1 MRRLP
6 GVTALA
12 GCALLAAA
20 GCGTTHATQVGV
32 MKTVASPPAVAATA
46 SPRSRAVA
54 DAAAILASFAVP
66 PGARRLS
73 GAPDSLLKQPPMLPG
88 SPDLV
93 DDASWWQAPGA
104 PQAVLA
110 WERAHL
116 PRRLALVGSSAAWG
130 PETAAAWSDSFSLPP
145 VPGVLNSRE
154 LVVEVTA
161 AGGGQTAVRVD
172 AQVTWL
178 PAKPATERIPSAARV
193 VTITAIPGLGATGRT
208 PAPVTTTDA
217 TVVRRIA
224 SLIDGLPVFPAGT
237 YHCPVETGRALRL
250 TFRATA
256 GGPALAVATAALD
269 GCGGVG
275 LAVGGAA
282 QPGLSG
288 GPSLARQVLAI
299 AGLHWAGYAAGGS
312 PDAIQIR
319 P

>member
-6 GVTALA
+6 ALTALA
-12 GCALLAAA
+12 GCALLAAV
-20 GCGTTHATQVGV
+20 GCGTTHATRVGV
-32 MKTVASPPAVAATA
+32 TKTVSSPPAAAAAA

-66 PGARRLS
+66 SGARRLS
-73 GAPDSLLKQPPMLPG
+73 SAPEGVLKQPPMLPG
-88 SPDLV
+88 TPDLV
-93 DDASWWQAPGA
+93 DDVSWWQAPGT
-104 PQAVLA
+104 PQAVLG

-116 PRRLALVGSSAAWG
+116 PRRLVASGSGSATDGLAW
-130 PETAAAWSDSFSLPP
+130 DDFSLPP

-154 LVVEVTA
+154 LVVEVTSS
-161 AGGGQTAVRVD
+161 GGQTVVRVD

-193 VTITAIPGLGATGRT
+193 VTITAIPGLDATGRT
-208 PAPVTTTDA
+208 PAPVTITSA
-217 TVVRRIA
+217 AAVRRIA
-224 SLIDGLPVFPAGT
+224 SLIDGLPVFPPGT
-237 YHCPVETGRALRL
+237 YSCPADTGRALRM
-250 TFRATA
+250 TFRAVA
-256 GGPALAVATAALD
+256 SGPALAVATAALD

-275 LAVGGAA
+275 LTVGGAA
-282 QPGLSG
+282 QPGLSD

-299 AGLHWAGYAAGGS
+299 AGLHWAGYAASGS

>member
-12 GCALLAAA
+12 GCALLAVV

-32 MKTVASPPAVAATA
+32 TKSVASPPAAGTT

-73 GAPDSLLKQPPMLPG
+73 GAPEGVLKQPPMLPG
-88 SPDLV
+88 TPDLV
-93 DDASWWQAPGA
+93 DDVSWWQAPGV
-104 PQAVLA
+104 PQAVLG

-116 PRRLALVGSSAAWG
+116 PRRFSASGSGSASNGLAW
-130 PETAAAWSDSFSLPP
+130 DDFSLPP

-154 LVVEVTA
+154 LVVEVTSS
-161 AGGGQTAVRVD
+161 GGQTVVRVD

-193 VTITAIPGLGATGRT
+193 VTITAIPGLDATGRT
-208 PAPVTTTDA
+208 PAPVTITDA

-224 SLIDGLPVFPAGT
+224 SLIDGLPVFPPGT
-237 YHCPVETGRALRL
+237 YHCPMDTGKGLRL

-256 GGPALAVATAALD
+256 RGSALAVANMALDGCATVSLTVGGVTGPALA
-269 GCGGVG
+269 GWN
-275 LAVGGAA
+275 GAGA
-282 QPGLSG
+282 
-288 GPSLARQVLAI
+288 QVLAI
-299 AGLHWAGYAAGGS
+299 VGLHWAGYAASGS
-312 PDAIQIR
+312 SDAIQIR